1 MASQQY
7 PFYFDCLDVH
17 CSFDDKSV
25 TVDSILYTPSEA
37 QRKASGNSKQAI
49 GRSSVIQVGSAHEEA
64 AAREQRPPGGE
75 GEDSQNDAR
84 EASRGAGQAV
94 GPTTKMLRIIGT
106 DEIPSDCAEP
116 VDSKAL
122 DQARAIVDSIRAGG
136 EAALVAVA
144 SEYGDIEAGGSYSY
158 SKHELKE
165 AFLSLPLD
173 QQALLERVS
182 KRILRFAA
190 EQRASISDME
200 TDIPGGR
207 AGHTVSA
214 CESAGCYAPGGRYPL
229 PSSVL
234 MTACTARAAGVKT
247 VWVASPHPDK
257 VTMAAAHVAGVDG
270 MLSVGGAQAIAAM
283 SQGIGPVPKCDIIVG
298 PGNQWVTAAKS
309 LVSQSGTAIDMLAGP
324 SEVLVICDETADPA
338 TVASDLLA
346 QAEHDVEARPIMV
359 STNRPLVDAV
369 NAEVKKQL
377 AELPSPNKETAT
389 QAVSKGFA
397 VVASSIEEAI
407 KISDKIA
414 PEHLEIMTKDA
425 MEVGMKCAH
434 YGGLFIGG

>member
-1 MASQQY
+1 M
-7 PFYFDCLDVH
+7 
-17 CSFDDKSV
+17 
-25 TVDSILYTPSEA
+25 
-37 QRKASGNSKQAI
+37 
-49 GRSSVIQVGSAHEEA
+49 
-64 AAREQRPPGGE
+64 
-75 GEDSQNDAR
+75 
-84 EASRGAGQAV
+84 
-94 GPTTKMLRIIGT
+94 TTGTLRIISI
-106 DEIPSDCAEP
+106 DEIPSDCSEP
-116 VDSKAL
+116 VDAKAL
-122 DQARAIVDSIRAGG
+122 EQARAIVDSIRAGG
-136 EAALVAVA
+136 EKALVATA
-144 SEYGDIEAGGSYSY
+144 TKFGDIKEGESYTY
-158 SKHELKE
+158 TKEELKT
-165 AFLSLPLD
+165 AYDSLPKD
-173 QQALLERVS
+173 QQGVLTRVAD
-182 KRILRFAA
+182 RIKAFAKA
-190 EQRASISDME
+190 QRSSI
-200 TDIPGGR
+200 TDVTTTIPGGE
-207 AGHTVSA
+207 AGQTVSP
-214 CESAGCYAPGGRYPL
+214 CDSAGCYAPGGRYPL
-229 PSSVL
+229 PSSVM
-234 MTACTARAAGVKT
+234 MTACTARAAGVKM

-270 MLSVGGAQAIAAM
+270 MLKVGGAQAVATM

-407 KISDKIA
+407 KMSDKIA

-434 YGGLFIGG
+434 YGGLFIGRYAAEVLGDYGCGPNHVLPTAGTARYTGGLSVHTFLRTRTWMRIDKHEDAQGVVQDSIALARLEGLEGHARAAEKRLL

>member
-1 MASQQY
+1 
-7 PFYFDCLDVH
+7 
-17 CSFDDKSV
+17 
-25 TVDSILYTPSEA
+25 
-37 QRKASGNSKQAI
+37 
-49 GRSSVIQVGSAHEEA
+49 
-64 AAREQRPPGGE
+64 
-75 GEDSQNDAR
+75 
-84 EASRGAGQAV
+84 
-94 GPTTKMLRIIGT
+94 
-106 DEIPSDCAEP
+106 
-116 VDSKAL
+116 
-122 DQARAIVDSIRAGG
+122 
-136 EAALVAVA
+136 
-144 SEYGDIEAGGSYSY
+144 
-158 SKHELKE
+158 
-165 AFLSLPLD
+165 
-173 QQALLERVS
+173 
-182 KRILRFAA
+182 
-190 EQRASISDME
+190 
-200 TDIPGGR
+200 
-207 AGHTVSA
+207 
-214 CESAGCYAPGGRYPL
+214 
-229 PSSVL
+229 
-234 MTACTARAAGVKT
+234 
-247 VWVASPHPDK
+247 
-257 VTMAAAHVAGVDG
+257 MAAAHVAGVDG
-270 MLSVGGAQAIAAM
+270 MLKVGGAQAVATM

-407 KISDKIA
+407 KMSDKIA